1 MSQTAM
7 LTENIQRIRAL
18 CPDEALA
25 EQILNI
31 IAEDIQAQRA
41 ELACRQTE
49 GLRRAREQ
57 GTQLGR
63 PPIKR
68 PRKFSAIYQAYRNK
82 EISARAASQ
91 RLGVSPGT
99 FKRWVTEEEA

>member
-1 MSQTAM
+1 M
-7 LTENIQRIRAL
+7 LPENEKRLRQL
-18 CPDEALA
+18 CQNDALA
-25 EQILNI
+25 DQIIELI
-31 IAEDIQAQRA
+31 EEDTRCRRA
-41 ELACRQTE
+41 EIAQRQTE
-49 GLRRAREQ
+49 GLKRAREM

-68 PRKFSAIYQAYRNK
+68 PRKFSSVYLAFSNH

-99 FKRWVTEEEA
+99 FKRWVVEEEQENA

>member
-1 MSQTAM
+1 M
-7 LTENIQRIRAL
+7 LPENEQRLRAL
-18 CPDEALA
+18 CQNDTLANQIMALIEADLRSR
-25 EQILNI
+25 
-31 IAEDIQAQRA
+31 RA
-41 ELACRQTE
+41 EIAQRQTE
-49 GLRRAREQ
+49 GLKRAREM

-68 PRKFSAIYQAYRNK
+68 PRKFASVYLAFSNH

-99 FKRWVTEEEA
+99 FKRWVAEEERERS

>member
-1 MSQTAM
+1 M
-7 LTENIQRIRAL
+7 LPENEQRIRAL
-18 CPDEALA
+18 CADERLA
-25 EQILNI
+25 EQILCI
-31 IAEDIQAQRA
+31 VEEDARLRRA
-41 ELACRQTE
+41 ELAQRQTE

-68 PRKFSAIYQAYRNK
+68 PRKFRSIYNAFRQG
-82 EISARAASQ
+82 ELSARAASQ

-99 FKRWVTEEEA
+99 FKRWVAEENQR

>member
-1 MSQTAM
+1 M
-7 LTENIQRIRAL
+7 LPENEQRIRAL
-18 CPDEALA
+18 CADDTLA
-25 EQILNI
+25 EQILRI
-31 IAEDIQAQRA
+31 IAEDARDRRA
-41 ELACRQTE
+41 ELAHRQTE
-49 GLRRAREQ
+49 GLRRARER

-68 PRKFSAIYQAYRNK
+68 PRKFRSVYRAFVQG

-99 FKRWVTEEEA
+99 FKRWVAEETQQQA

>member
-1 MSQTAM
+1 M
-7 LTENIQRIRAL
+7 LPENEQRLREL
-18 CPDEALA
+18 CQDHVLA
-25 EQILNI
+25 DQI
-31 IAEDIQAQRA
+31 IALIEDDIRTRRA
-41 ELACRQTE
+41 EIAQRQTE
-49 GLRRAREQ
+49 GLKRAKEM

-68 PRKFSAIYQAYRNK
+68 PRKFSSIYLAFSNH

-99 FKRWVTEEEA
+99 FKRWVAEAEQEEA